1 MGPIAS
7 TAVAQDTT
15 LSRIPN
21 LNEIALQTGNGD
33 GNQSAWIWR
42 ENYPSSNWGIFH
54 DNTADTLHIVGNSTS
69 RLGVSLNSGVVTA
82 AKFKGALE
90 GNASS
95 ASTLNVTDTTPTS
108 ATSYYL
114 WYSTGRSGAQTAR
127 ANDDL
132 YIYDTGSSSYL
143 NVGSSSH
150 SGMITLHHSK
160 GGYVNI

>member
-1 MGPIAS
+1 M
-7 TAVAQDTT
+7 AQ
-15 LSRIPN
+15 LK
-21 LNEIALQTGNGD
+21 
-33 GNQSAWIWR
+33 
-42 ENYPSSNWGIFH
+42 
-54 DNTADTLHIVGNSTS
+54 STS
-69 RLGVSLNSGVVTA
+69 VIGNLSVTNQIIGGSITA
-82 AKFKGALE
+82 TEKFKGALE
-90 GNASS
+90 GNATSASS

-150 SGMITLHHSK
+150 NGMITLHHSK